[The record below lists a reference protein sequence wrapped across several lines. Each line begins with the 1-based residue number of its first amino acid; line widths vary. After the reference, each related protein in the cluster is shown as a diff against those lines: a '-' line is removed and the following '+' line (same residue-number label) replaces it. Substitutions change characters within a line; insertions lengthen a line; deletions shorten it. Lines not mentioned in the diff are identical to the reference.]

1 MLTTACTERESRLR
15 LRGIGS
21 GECSAKR
28 VDLLQSAKPST
39 VKKLLLS
46 APDGS
51 IIACGLVVTCR
62 SCLLEMVPQ
71 AIMGY
76 MQAFFF
82 FFNEEYGLRMKASPV
97 PTSCARQGARCGW
110 RRRPHAWRDTSVE
123 CAGGAGSGC
132 HGNKS
137 GTYKVVGQLHGSKHS
152 AATTLTATE
161 STLGGSCAVIPGY

>member
-1 MLTTACTERESRLR
+1 MHRAREQTEIAGYRIRGVQCQKSRPLAVCQTVYCEEAAPLCTGWEHHRLWSCR
-15 LRGIGS
+15 YLSLVLAGDGP
-21 GECSAKR
+21 
-28 VDLLQSAKPST
+28 PSYH
-39 VKKLLLS
+39 
-46 APDGS
+46 
-51 IIACGLVVTCR
+51 GLYAG
-62 SCLLEMVPQ
+62 L
-71 AIMGY
+71 
-76 MQAFFF
+76 FF